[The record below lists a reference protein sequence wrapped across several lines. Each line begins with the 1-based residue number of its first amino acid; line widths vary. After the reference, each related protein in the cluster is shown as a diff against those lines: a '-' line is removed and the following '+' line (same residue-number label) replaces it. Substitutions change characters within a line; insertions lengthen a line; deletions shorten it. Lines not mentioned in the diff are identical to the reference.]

1 MDAPGSI
8 LLVEDNDDDAF
19 FFEKAVQRLGV
30 SLKVERATDG
40 AAAVEYLMKQLEAC
54 GEDALTTPS
63 LVMLDLKLPR
73 MGGFEVLEWIRQ
85 HKELSQLW
93 VSVLSSSGEEVDR
106 LRASYLKA
114 DAFFVKPISI
124 EEYYVMVQRIWEEW
138 LLPRIS
144 AREQEKKPVAE
155 APPMP
160 EQSKKNSSAP
170 ADQS

>member
-30 SLKVERATDG
+30 SLKVERAADG
-40 AAAVEYLMKQLEAC
+40 AAAVEYLMKRIEAS
-54 GEDALTTPS
+54 GEEAVTTPS

-85 HKELSQLW
+85 HKGLSQLW

-138 LLPRIS
+138 LLPRFS
-144 AREQEKKPVAE
+144 AMEPKKTPLPE
-155 APPMP
+155 GPPSQ
-160 EQSKKNSSAP
+160 EQSKENSSAS
-170 ADQS
+170 ADQT